1 MIEIKQFM
9 APDLEVKYFTDD
21 ATVAIVQ
28 GVSFVTCD
36 VGQIPH
42 LISRLIELGGAV
54 RDSNDAWNDW
64 FDGDRKDVF
73 TDWLNKH
80 YHLIPKADK
89 K

>member
-1 MIEIKQFM
+1 MIEIKQQ
-9 APDLEVKYFTDD
+9 LEQTLYIQCIDTLN
-21 ATVAIVQ
+21 ICQ
-28 GVSFVTCD
+28 GNKV
-36 VGQIPH
+36 IHIEYKNLPH